1 MRHTD
6 IEGVEV
12 ADMPWLQAMQ
22 KVMQDDGKP
31 MHYADIAQAIVDKGY
46 RKHPGATPANTVAT
60 NLHLSMKKGTLSPFV
75 KVEPGVYA
83 LKNIQP
89 APIDEIV
96 EEAAETGDTPPDANP
111 IKAFGMFWSRD
122 RVHWTQK
129 MPSLLGEQ
137 VSGSKGVNFTQQ
149 AGVYLLYD
157 ASRVIY
163 VGKAV
168 DQGLGVRLYQHTR
181 DRLSGRW
188 NRFSWFGMRGV
199 NDDGSLAEVQEDGFG
214 VLNVITVMEALLIE
228 GLEPP
233 QNRRQGDGFAGLEFI
248 QKDDP
253 QIVRELQKAVIAK
266 MQKSIE
272 TS

>member
-1 MRHTD
+1 MA
-6 IEGVEV
+6 EL
-12 ADMPWLQAMQ
+12 PWLQAMQ
-22 KVMQDDGKP
+22 KVMQQHGKP
-31 MHYADIAQAIVDKGY
+31 MHYADIAQAIVDQGY
-46 RKHPGATPANTVAT
+46 RKNPGATPANTVAT
-60 NLHLSMKKGTLSPFV
+60 NLHLSMKKGDLSPFV

-83 LKNIQP
+83 LKDTQP
-89 APIDEIV
+89 EQVDVVV
-96 EEAAETGDTPPDANP
+96 EEAAETADTPDANP

-129 MPSLLGEQ
+129 MPNLSGEQ

-157 ASRVIY
+157 ASRVVY

-181 DRLSGRW
+181 DRLPGRW

-199 NDDGSLAEVQEDGFG
+199 NDDGSLAEVQQDGYG
-214 VLNVITVMEALLIE
+214 VLDIITVMEALLIE

-253 QIVRELQKAVIAK
+253 NIERARKKALVEQ
-266 MQKSIE
+266 MQKSIDA
-272 TS
+272 S